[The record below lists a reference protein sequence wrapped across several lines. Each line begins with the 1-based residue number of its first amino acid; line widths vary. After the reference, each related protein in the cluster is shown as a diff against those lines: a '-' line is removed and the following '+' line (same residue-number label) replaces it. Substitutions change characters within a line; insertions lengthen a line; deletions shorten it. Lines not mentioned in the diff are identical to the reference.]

1 MAKYTNRMD
10 EDYIKFRALISQQ
23 KVVVDVDNEVWTLYD
38 AGPKNISCPLLCLP
52 PAIGTADAF
61 FKQIIGLSTRG
72 YRILTLSYPVYWTL
86 EDFTKGLTRLI
97 DQLGLS
103 KVHLF
108 GASLGGYLAQK
119 FVEVTRHSNRVHSLF
134 LCNSF
139 HDTAV
144 FRQSNLSGIYWTLP
158 AFMLRRTLLQH
169 LPADGLEVRVAE
181 ATDFMVERLDTLTR
195 YFNISSYRPKV
206 FEQIDF
212 VPQVAHDRDTYATSI
227 YRHNMN

>member
-1 MAKYTNRMD
+1 MAAHANRTG

-23 KVVVDVDNEVWTLYD
+23 KLVVDVDNEVWTLYD
-38 AGPKNISCPLLCLP
+38 AGPKNITCPLLCLP
-52 PAIGTADAF
+52 PAIGTAETF

-72 YRILTLSYPVYWTL
+72 YRIITLSYPVYWAM
-86 EDFTKGLTRLI
+86 EDFIKGLTRLI
-97 DQLGLS
+97 DQLGLT

-119 FVEVTRHSNRVHSLF
+119 FVEGVKHSNRVHSLF

-144 FRQSNLSGIYWTLP
+144 FRQNSLSGLYWTLP

-169 LPADGLEVRVAE
+169 LPADQLEGRVAE
-181 ATDFMVERLDTLTR
+181 ATDFMVERLDSLTR
-195 YFNISSYRPKV
+195 
-206 FEQIDF
+206 
-212 VPQVAHDRDTYATSI
+212 
-227 YRHNMN
+227 